1 MILARFFSFF
11 QKEAPVFLLV
21 GLGNPGDQYKKNRH
35 NIGFMAIDALA
46 DSYAFP
52 AFKSKFQGQYSE
64 GRIGSHKVGL
74 LKPSTFMNDSG
85 RSVGVASTFYK
96 LSPDQIIVFHDE
108 LDIDPSKTKVK
119 VGGGHA
125 GHNGLRSLDAHLP
138 NKEYTRVRLGVGHP
152 GDKNKV
158 SGYVLKDFAKAEQPW
173 LDNMMVGIEKY
184 TELLLDGNRD
194 DFMTRMAEIVK

>member
-46 DSYAFP
+46 SSYNFP

-64 GRIGSHKVGL
+64 GRIGAHKVGL

-85 RSVGVASTFYK
+85 RSVGAASTFYK
-96 LSPDQIIVFHDE
+96 LDTDQLIVFHDE
-108 LDIDPSKTKVK
+108 LDIDPAKIKIK

-125 GHNGLRSLDAHLP
+125 GHNGLRSIDAHLA
-138 NKEYTRVRLGVGHP
+138 NKDYKRVRMGIGHP

-158 SGYVLKDFAKAEQPW
+158 SGYVLKDFSKSEQPW
-173 LDNMMVGIEKY
+173 LDNVLYGIEKHS
-184 TELLLDGNRD
+184 ELLLEGSD